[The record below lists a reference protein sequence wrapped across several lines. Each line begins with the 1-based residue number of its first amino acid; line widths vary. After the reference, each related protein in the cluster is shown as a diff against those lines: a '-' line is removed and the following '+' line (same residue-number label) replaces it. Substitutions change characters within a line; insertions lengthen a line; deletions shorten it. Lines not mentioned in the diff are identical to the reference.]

1 MSQALQGGPDG
12 PPINT
17 IGSPFIELQSV
28 DSTNNYARRQIYE
41 SLAQHGLAIFA
52 HEQVAGKGQRGREW
66 TSEKGK
72 NIALSLLIKPHPLTV
87 DQQFQLSACAA
98 VAAHA
103 FFMKYGIE
111 KVTIKWPNDLYWQDR
126 KAGGILIESVIRS
139 RESGVGSR
147 ESGVQSS
154 ESESDSTQA
163 AQNIQKSGTGSNWE
177 WAIVGIGININQ
189 TLFPDHL
196 PNPVSLKQITGSDH
210 DPVERAK
217 ELCAFMQHYFTE
229 LTTTGFENIFSLY
242 NQHLYK
248 RNEHIT
254 LKKENRVFEALVK
267 GVTTTGRLVT
277 KHAMEEEFDFGEV
290 EWQPVH

>member
-126 KAGGILIESVIRS
+126 KAGGILIENLLSS
-139 RESGVGSR
+139 QEQSG
-147 ESGVQSS
+147 SS
-154 ESESDSTQA
+154 W
-163 AQNIQKSGTGSNWE
+163 N
-177 WAIVGIGININQ
+177 WAIAGIGVNINQ
-189 TLFPDHL
+189 TQFPSDL
-196 PNPVSLKQITGSDH
+196 PNPVSLKQITGKDH
-210 DPVERAK
+210 DPIQLAK
-217 ELCAFMQHYFTE
+217 AIVNRINLYYQEL
-229 LTTTGFENIFSLY
+229 LTTGPENIFSQY
-242 NQHLYK
+242 NRYLYK
-248 RNEHIT
+248 QGQRVK
-254 LKKENRVFEALVK
+254 LKKDNRVFEALIKYVNAK
-267 GVTTTGRLVT
+267 GQLETT
-277 KHAMEEEFDFGEV
+277 HAIPETFDFGSI
-290 EWQPVH
+290 EWVV